1 MASTIN
7 EESTGSKRLIVFDF
21 DRTLATVEVNAVAL
35 TDAKKA
41 MGGKYRVSSYTRIY
55 FFLNTYLQQKKEKKL
70 TYQNIHIHCIIL

>member
-7 EESTGSKRLIVFDF
+7 EESKTTTGSKRLIVFDF

-41 MGGKYRVSSYTRIY
+41 MGGKYRVSFYTRIY
-55 FFLNTYLQQKKEKKL
+55 FFINTYLQLKKKK
-70 TYQNIHIHCIIL
+70 

>member
-55 FFLNTYLQQKKEKKL
+55 ISLL
-70 TYQNIHIHCIIL
+70 IHISN

>member
-1 MASTIN
+1 MLVCSKWTTDAVIDEVIFQSFAR
-7 EESTGSKRLIVFDF
+7 GSKRLIVFDF

-55 FFLNTYLQQKKEKKL
+55 FFINTYLQ
-70 TYQNIHIHCIIL
+70 